1 MIRANREETA
11 MAAAGVELMREL
23 YAAFARRDLDRI
35 RVAIHP
41 EFEMT
46 VTDEL
51 PWGGVRRGPDGFF
64 AFLADLLGHLDPHLE
79 TDALFDA
86 GEHVVQ
92 VGHTTG
98 TVHATGARFRARE
111 VHVWELRDGLLTSYR
126 VYVDVLAMRAALAAA
141 TAPSPTAP
149 PA

>member
-1 MIRANREETA
+1 

-46 VTDEL
+46 VTDQL

-98 TVHATGARFRARE
+98 TVHASGARFHARE
-111 VHVWELRDGLLTSYR
+111 VHVWRLRDGLLASYR
-126 VYVDVLAMRAALAAA
+126 VYVDVPAIRAALESA
-141 TAPSPTAP
+141 TSRSPSPP